1 MVEMS
6 KNFRFV
12 AVAFTLAVAYLF
24 PIIPAAAQTPEAK
37 IWTGI
42 FTNEQ
47 AERGK
52 ANFNI
57 ACVRCHGADLA
68 GQTAPSLKGPRFI
81 GAWENENLY
90 KIFTKI
96 RDTMPP
102 NYGTLLPDND
112 KLEVLTYIL
121 RANDFPT
128 GSQELKIDPE
138 LLENVQIVKK
148 GAAQAIN
155 NFSVV
160 RVIGCLTPGPNGSWT
175 LKDTTDPILS
185 RDQPSTP
192 DELKRADALPLG
204 TQAFRLVSVSGFK
217 PDRFSGQKMEAKG
230 LFYKDEKDARL
241 NVTSLQQV
249 GSCTSGR

>member
-1 MVEMS
+1 M
-6 KNFRFV
+6 
-12 AVAFTLAVAYLF
+12 
-24 PIIPAAAQTPEAK
+24 QTPKRREWVLSIAFVLLSTVPVVAQAPEAR

-47 AERGK
+47 ADRGK

-57 ACVRCHGADLA
+57 ACVRCHGSDLA
-68 GQTAPSLKGPRFI
+68 GQTAPSLKGSRFI

-112 KLEVLTYIL
+112 KLDVLTYIL
-121 RANDFPT
+121 RANDFPA
-128 GSQELKIDPE
+128 GSQELTTDPE
-138 LLENVQIVKK
+138 LLENVQIVRK
-148 GAAQAIN
+148 GATQVIN

-160 RVIGCLTPGPNGSWT
+160 RVIGCLTPGPDHSWM
-175 LKDTTDPILS
+175 LKNTTEPILS

-192 DELKRADALPLG
+192 EELKRADAQALG
-204 TQAFRLVSVSGFK
+204 TEAFRLVSVNGFK
-217 PDRFSGQKMEAKG
+217 PDQFSGQKIEAKG
-230 LFYKDEKDARL
+230 LFYKDERDARL
-241 NVTSLQQV
+241 NVTSLQPV
-249 GSCTSGR
+249 GACTNH

>member
-6 KNFRFV
+6 KNFRSLLI
-12 AVAFTLAVAYLF
+12 AFTLAVACLF
-24 PIIPAAAQTPEAK
+24 PAIPAAAQTSEAK

-128 GSQELKIDPE
+128 GSQELTINPE

-148 GAAQAIN
+148 GAVQVIN
-155 NFSVV
+155 NFAVV
-160 RVIGCLTPGPNGSWT
+160 RVIGCLMPGPNSSWS
-175 LKDTTDPILS
+175 LKNTTEPILS

-192 DELKRADALPLG
+192 DELKRADAQPLG

-217 PDRFSGQKMEAKG
+217 PDQFSGQKMEAKG

-241 NVTSLQQV
+241 NVTSLQPV
-249 GSCTSGR
+249 GSCANR

>member
-1 MVEMS
+1 MTKVRTVS
-6 KNFRFV
+6 FATLFLLW
-12 AVAFTLAVAYLF
+12 AVPCF
-24 PIIPAAAQTPEAK
+24 AQTPEAR

-57 ACVRCHGADLA
+57 ACVRCHGGDLA

-102 NYGTLLPDND
+102 NFGTPLPDKD
-112 KLEVLTYIL
+112 KLDVLTYIL
-121 RANDFPT
+121 RTNEFPT
-128 GSQELKIDPE
+128 GSQELTGDPDV
-138 LLENVQIVKK
+138 LENIQFVRK
-148 GAAQAIN
+148 GASQVIT

-160 RVIGCLTPGPNGSWT
+160 RVIGCLTPGPNNSWT
-175 LKDTTDPILS
+175 LKHTTEPVLS
-185 RDQPSTP
+185 RDQPSSP
-192 DELKRADALPLG
+192 DELKRADSQPLG
-204 TQAFRLVSVSGFK
+204 AQAFRLVSVNGFK
-217 PDRFSGQKMEAKG
+217 PDQFSGQKMEAKG
-230 LFYKDEKDARL
+230 LVYKDEKDARL
-241 NVTSLQQV
+241 NVTSLQPV
-249 GSCTSGR
+249 GSCTAK

>member
-1 MVEMS
+1 MTKVRS
-6 KNFRFV
+6 WISTSFLLLLV
-12 AVAFTLAVAYLF
+12 A
-24 PIIPAAAQTPEAK
+24 IPAGAQTPEAK

-47 AERGK
+47 AERGR
-52 ANFNI
+52 ANFDI

-102 NYGTLLPDND
+102 NFGTILPDND
-112 KLEVLTYIL
+112 KLDVLTYIL
-121 RANDFPT
+121 RTNDFPT
-128 GSQELKIDPE
+128 GSQELKVDPDV
-138 LLENVQIVKK
+138 LESVQIVKK
-148 GAAQAIN
+148 GATQVVT

-160 RVIGCLTPGPNGSWT
+160 RVIGCLTQEPNSSWS
-175 LKDTTDPILS
+175 LQNTTDPILS

-192 DELKRADALPLG
+192 EELQRADTQPLG
-204 TQAFRLVSVSGFK
+204 TQAFHLVSVNSFK
-217 PDRFSGQKMEAKG
+217 PDQFAGRKMEAKG

-241 NVTSLQQV
+241 NVTSLQPV
-249 GSCTSGR
+249 GSCTAK